1 MPKGDP
7 NVGNKK
13 SGYLNKRS
21 EGRLRN
27 VWQKRRCQAQEGF
40 LEIYHADET
49 KPPTRVNLLTCQMK
63 PVSDE
68 RLCFDVVSY
77 NRTYHFQAEN
87 DTDRE
92 EWMSV
97 LLNSKDRALNQA
109 FQVNI
114 FLNLFIGNEILE
126 KPSISTKI
134 SAFLK
139 NFFLLLWKNC
149 QDAMVTF

>member
-7 NVGNKK
+7 NLGNKK
-13 SGYLNKRS
+13 AGYLNKRS

-27 VWQKRRCQAQEGF
+27 VWQRRRCQAQEGF

-49 KPPTRVNLLTCQMK
+49 KPPTKVNLLTCQMR
-63 PVSDE
+63 PVAEE

-87 DTDRE
+87 ETDRE

-109 FQVNI
+109 FQV
-114 FLNLFIGNEILE
+114 
-126 KPSISTKI
+126 KI
-134 SAFLK
+134 SIFYRG
-139 NFFLLLWKNC
+139 
-149 QDAMVTF
+149 VGT

>member
-7 NVGNKK
+7 NLGNKK
-13 SGYLNKRS
+13 AGYLNKRS

-27 VWQKRRCQAQEGF
+27 VWQRRRCQAQEGF

-49 KPPTRVNLLTCQMK
+49 KPPTRVNLLTCHVK
-63 PVSDE
+63 PVAEE

-87 DTDRE
+87 ETDRE

-109 FQVNI
+109 FQVKITI
-114 FLNLFIGNEILE
+114 FYRGVGA
-126 KPSISTKI
+126 KGAGGATASSPS
-134 SAFLK
+134 
-139 NFFLLLWKNC
+139 LLSGFYPFYPQKRDL
-149 QDAMVTF
+149 